1 MQHWQS
7 NSKIIQLVQALHR
20 GELITYPTEAVW
32 GLGCDPFNEQSVF
45 KILHLKQRPYKKGV
59 ILVAASIE
67 QLSPFLK
74 GLSNNHLQTLE
85 QSWPGPNTWV
95 IPHNGAAP
103 PWIRGEHNSLAVRVS
118 AHPIVKAIC
127 ELYGGPIVST
137 SANPGGLPAA
147 KTMIQV
153 RKYFP
158 GEPLAYAPG
167 NVGPQSQPTQIRNL
181 LNGVVLRPA

>member
-7 NSKIIQLVQALHR
+7 NSKIIQATQALHR

-32 GLGCDPFNEQSVF
+32 GLGCDPYNEQSVF

-59 ILVAASIE
+59 ILVASNIE

-74 GLSNNHLQTLE
+74 GLSNKSLQTLE
-85 QSWPGPNTWV
+85 ESWPGPNTWV

-103 PWIRGEHNSLAVRVS
+103 PWIRGEHQSLAVRVS
-118 AHPIVKAIC
+118 AHPIVQAIC
-127 ELYGGPIVST
+127 TLYGGPIVST

-147 KTMIQV
+147 KSMVQV
-153 RKYFP
+153 RKYFLN
-158 GEPLAYAPG
+158 EPLQYAPG
-167 NVGPQSQPTQIRNL
+167 SVGAQAQPTQIRDL
-181 LNGVVLRPA
+181 ITGKVLRSA